1 MDSAGS
7 DADAAADDAV
17 IERTRDPRFER
28 LAYLIATAAVVV
40 AIDQLTKWWALNA
53 LDDRTIDLFW
63 TLRFRLVFNT
73 GAAFSLID
81 GLGPV
86 LGLGAVIIVGVLLWI
101 GRVSP
106 DRRTAVALGA
116 IAGGAL
122 GNLSDRLFREGD
134 GFLGG
139 AVVDFIDVQ
148 FWPVW
153 NVADMAIVV
162 GSAALVLFASRSQ

>member
-17 IERTRDPRFER
+17 VRQRGDPRFDR
-28 LAYLIATAAVVV
+28 IVVLVATAVVV
-40 AIDQLTKWWALNA
+40 VALDQLTKWWALNA
-53 LDDRTIDLFW
+53 LDDQTIDVFW

-73 GAAFSLID
+73 GAAFSLVD

-86 LGLGAVIIVGVLLWI
+86 LGLGAVIIVAVLLWV

-106 DRRTAVALGA
+106 DRRTAAALGA

-122 GNLSDRLFREGD
+122 GNLSDRIFRDGD

-153 NVADMAIVV
+153 NVADMAIVI
-162 GSAALVLFASRSQ
+162 GSVVLVFLASRSS